1 MKQLKTQL
9 KAERPQRTRV
19 TRQEALA
26 RMKSFPKRREKMI
39 AAIRK
44 GSDRNLHP

>member
-9 KAERPQRTRV
+9 KPERPKRPRV
-19 TRQEALA
+19 TREQALE